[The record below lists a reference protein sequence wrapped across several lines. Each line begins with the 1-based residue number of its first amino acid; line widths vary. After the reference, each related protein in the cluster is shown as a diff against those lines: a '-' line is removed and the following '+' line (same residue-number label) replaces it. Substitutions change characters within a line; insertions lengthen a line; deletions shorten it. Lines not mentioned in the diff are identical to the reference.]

1 MPEDL
6 GIEVLGVVNGDGG
19 LAGAASDGERV
30 RLPASEPGEGLRQGK
45 VGASCGETTTEVRRN
60 SHGNFTNFRNTKMI
74 SLCFNSMLSSLSLF
88 FVFF

>member
-30 RLPASEPGEGLRQGK
+30 RLPASEPGKGLRQGE
-45 VGASCGETTTEVRRN
+45 VGASCGETTTEVRRK